1 MINCEIGDRKMI
13 CSELFDSQY
22 FNKSRLIT
30 DPDNLNVNIR
40 WLYLAELADSMEEIE
55 ANVRPGDAIIT
66 TGKILCNGVIT
77 VEQLLR
83 MCVKC
88 SISALILYE
97 NECTDNILE
106 FVDFANTNRL
116 SIILLTKD
124 SETISDVF
132 SDITYMIA
140 HENRDY
146 VYAYY
151 GLMDLIIQPD
161 KVNNETIINRA
172 RQSKIDLTLPHR
184 GLVIVWDDSVDNA
197 KNNHGMIA
205 KISNICEDVLYR
217 YYDRIFMAPYEN
229 YFAVLLPDNKY
240 GITVN
245 TLAENLQEK
254 LNEEFPYKKF
264 RIGIGNKY
272 DEITDFKKS
281 IEEAYKILSFGTA
294 MKKEDKVLNINDML
308 SSMFLYSQLDNQYL
322 AQIIEKN
329 LRPLIIYDESEK
341 ADLHKTLRTYLAND
355 KNIGIT
361 ANELYIHRNTLTN
374 RLSKIEEILDS
385 VDLNDPDDCFEI
397 NIALFAYKIYSI
409 IHE

>member
-1 MINCEIGDRKMI
+1 MI

-22 FNKSRLIT
+22 FKKSNLIT
-30 DPDNLNVNIR
+30 ATENLNVTIR
-40 WLYLAELADSMEEIE
+40 WVYLAELSDSVEEIE
-55 ANVRPGDAIIT
+55 ANVRPGDAIIS
-66 TGKILCNGVIT
+66 TGKILCDKRIT
-77 VEQLLR
+77 VEQLIH
-83 MCVKC
+83 MCTKC

-97 NECTDNILE
+97 NEYTENISKE
-106 FVDFANTNRL
+106 FVDYANSNKL
-116 SIILLTKD
+116 SIILLPEE
-124 SETISDVF
+124 SETISDIF

-161 KVNNETIINRA
+161 KINPEAIINRA

-184 GLVIVWDDSVDNA
+184 GLVIVWDDSTDNV

-205 KISNICEDVLYR
+205 KICNICEDVLYR
-217 YYDRIFMAPYEN
+217 YYDRIFMAPYED
-229 YFAVLLPDNKY
+229 YFAILLPDNKY

-245 TLAENLQEK
+245 TLAENLQVK
-254 LNEEFPYKKF
+254 LNEEFQNMKF

-385 VDLNDPDDCFEI
+385 VDLNNPDDCFEI